1 MAKSTPMQFDVPD
14 MDCQSC
20 VRSITEAVH
29 LVDAGAQVAADLTTK
44 RVVIGGTGAAQDYAA
59 AIEAAGFSVKAAG
72 G

>member
-1 MAKSTPMQFDVPD
+1 MAQSTPMKFDVPD

-20 VRSITEAVH
+20 VRAITEAVH
-29 LVDAGAQVAADLTTK
+29 RVDAGAQLSADLATK

-59 AIEAAGFSVKAAG
+59 AIEEAGFSVKAAG